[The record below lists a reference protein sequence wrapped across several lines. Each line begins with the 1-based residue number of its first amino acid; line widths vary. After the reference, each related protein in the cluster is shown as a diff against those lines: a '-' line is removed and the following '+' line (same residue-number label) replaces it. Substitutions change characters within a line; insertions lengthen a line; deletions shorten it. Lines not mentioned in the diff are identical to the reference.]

1 MTTNRIAYDTNVS
14 AQVQSDIQGLAAQ
27 LESLIAARQSD
38 VNQAMADFR
47 ADGVDAEYQAVEAR
61 WGSAADEVK
70 AIIALVRTTLGANDD
85 TATTAATSARNAVQ
99 SIG

>member
-14 AQVQSDIQGLAAQ
+14 AQVQSDIQALAAH
-27 LESLIAARQSD
+27 LETLIAARQAD
-38 VNQAMADFR
+38 VNQAMTDFR
-47 ADGVDAEYQAVEAR
+47 ADGVDTEYQAVETR
-61 WGSAADEVK
+61 WSSAADEVK
-70 AIIALVRTTLGANDD
+70 AIIALVRTTLGTNDE

>member
-14 AQVQSDIQGLAAQ
+14 AQVQSDIQALAAH
-27 LESLIAARQSD
+27 LENLIAARQAD

-47 ADGVDAEYQAVEAR
+47 ADGVDTEYQAVETR
-61 WGSAADEVK
+61 WTSAADEVK
-70 AIIALVRTTLGANDD
+70 AIIALVRTTLGTNDE

>member
-1 MTTNRIAYDTNVS
+1 MTTNRIAYDTNIS

-27 LESLIAARQSD
+27 LESLIAARQTD

-47 ADGVDAEYQAVEAR
+47 ADGVDTEYQTVETR
-61 WGSAADEVK
+61 WNNAADEVK
-70 AIIALVRTTLGANDD
+70 AIITLVRTTLGQNDE

>member
-14 AQVQSDIQGLAAQ
+14 AQVQSDIQALAAH
-27 LESLIAARQSD
+27 LETLIAARQAD

-47 ADGVDAEYQAVEAR
+47 ADGVDTEYQAVETR
-61 WGSAADEVK
+61 WSSAADEVK
-70 AIIALVRTTLGANDD
+70 AIIALVRTTLATNDD
-85 TATTAATSARNAVQ
+85 TATTATTSARNAVQ

>member
-1 MTTNRIAYDTNVS
+1 MTSNRIGYDTNVS
-14 AQVQSDIQGLAAQ
+14 AQVQSDIQALAAQ
-27 LESLIAARQSD
+27 LESLVSARQSD

-47 ADGVDAEYQAVEAR
+47 ADGVDAEYQAVETR
-61 WGSAADEVK
+61 WGAAAAEVRG
-70 AIIALVRTTLGANDD
+70 IIALVRTTLAQNDD